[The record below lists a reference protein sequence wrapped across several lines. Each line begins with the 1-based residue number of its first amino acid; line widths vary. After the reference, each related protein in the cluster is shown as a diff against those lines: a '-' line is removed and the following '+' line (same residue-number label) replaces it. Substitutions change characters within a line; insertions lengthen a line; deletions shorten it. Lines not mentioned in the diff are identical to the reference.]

1 MSDSPAPAAGA
12 AAGPAR
18 ASAELLP
25 SAVME
30 YLQQHGFDKALQ
42 ALQTELQQTGGEKEA
57 DGEAEPIANANLE
70 AVFRAPGAIPLETMV
85 KRNIPQ
91 ATTVSVSTMSDR
103 ITPEFIAQSK
113 YIIEKLQARLEEQ
126 ADAEE
131 GRASGMSQASFIDP
145 SDRVEGYKRYR
156 RWVSDGLD
164 MWKFELDNV
173 SFPLFAHTFLDLID
187 FGFTEAAQKF
197 YKDNCEHHRVSH
209 SSELSYL
216 AGINAPHQILLD
228 PYCQRLRSE
237 RYQLPMSRNSFALLV
252 QWLSGSGLDEE
263 WEAGLHSA
271 PGRAKEAVRAIVH
284 QRLDVKVDKISIASA
299 SGLLAGLLPPA
310 TTADEFNG
318 ATQLKLGQPAM
329 LDKLKEE
336 VIRVVREEDEAVN
349 GAPDTP
355 ADSTINGYA
364 NGTDA
369 NGDVEMA
376 DARSP
381 AKQVKLEPD
390 ADPDV
395 VAPDP
400 TETLPP
406 QATFYKVTDVKREVE
421 AVRDKRK
428 MIRLGASGEDS
439 TGTSTTLPSIVAF
452 TMFDGGE
459 NITSVEFSPDS
470 SLIAA
475 GSAESTVRL
484 WSSRGEKLKAK
495 SLDSYGSIIE
505 DEGMAMR
512 KLVGHSGP
520 VYSMSFDPI
529 SGSGGPP
536 HALLSSSQDGTVRL
550 WSMDTYSNL
559 AVYRG
564 HGREAVWDVE
574 WGPFGVYFASASR
587 DRTARLWSSDRL
599 TPLRMYT
606 GHLGDVNC
614 VKFHPNT
621 MYLATGSSDNSCR
634 LWDVQRGACLRLFLG
649 HTDAVTTLAIS
660 PDGKMMASSGLDCSI
675 YLWDLGSAR
684 PIKKM
689 SGHTGPVESLSFSA
703 ESSVLV
709 SGGLDCTVR
718 CWDVKSA
725 GGPRPRGYNDP
736 FQGSNGALP
745 MGPGELEWEGL
756 GQTADLLG
764 TYTTK
769 RTPVIKTH
777 YTPRNLCMVAGSFVP
792 PANKAA

>member
-1 MSDSPAPAAGA
+1 MVD
-12 AAGPAR
+12 
-18 ASAELLP
+18 L
-25 SAVME
+25 
-30 YLQQHGFDKALQ
+30 
-42 ALQTELQQTGGEKEA
+42 A
-57 DGEAEPIANANLE
+57 D
-70 AVFRAPGAIPLETMV
+70 
-85 KRNIPQ
+85 
-91 ATTVSVSTMSDR
+91 
-103 ITPEFIAQSK
+103 
-113 YIIEKLQARLEEQ
+113 EQ
-126 ADAEE
+126 
-131 GRASGMSQASFIDP
+131 
-145 SDRVEGYKRYR
+145 
-156 RWVSDGLD
+156 
-164 MWKFELDNV
+164 FELDNL

-187 FGFTEAAQKF
+187 FGFTDAAQQF
-197 YKDNCEHHRVSH
+197 YKENHEHHKVYH
-209 SSELSYL
+209 PSELSYL
-216 AGINAPHQILLD
+216 SAISAPHQILLD
-228 PYCQRLRSE
+228 PYAKRLRSE
-237 RYQLPMSRNSFALLV
+237 RYQVPMSRNSFALLV

-284 QRLDVKVDKISIASA
+284 SRLDVKGELGVIEPANVLVSDSAMPVDKITIASS
-299 SGLLAGLLPPA
+299 SGLLAALLPPA
-310 TTADEFNG
+310 TSPEQFNS

-336 VIRVVREEDEAVN
+336 VMRIVREEDEAVN

-355 ADSTINGYA
+355 ADSTA
-364 NGTDA
+364 NGHVNGTGVDA
-369 NGDVEMA
+369 NGDIEMG
-376 DARSP
+376 DASRQREDASP
-381 AKQVKLEPD
+381 TKKPIKLEPEENKD
-390 ADPDV
+390 TDLI
-395 VAPDP
+395 APDP
-400 TETLPP
+400 SETLPP
-406 QATFYKVTDVKREVE
+406 QPTFYKVTDVKREVE

-428 MIRLGASGEDS
+428 MIRLGPTPEEAEGS
-439 TGTSTTLPSIVAF
+439 TTTLPSIVAF

-459 NITSVEFSPDS
+459 NVTSVEFSPDS

-484 WSSRGEKLKAK
+484 WSLKDEKLKAK
-495 SLDSYGSIIE
+495 SLGACSSLTKLTPDSTGQVVE

-520 VYSMSFDPI
+520 VYSLSFDPI

-559 AVYRG
+559 VVYRG
-564 HGREAVWDVE
+564 HGREPVWDVE

-606 GHLGDVNC
+606 GHLGDVNVSGPTPFLSIVQADTQC
-614 VKFHPNT
+614 IKFHPNT
-621 MYLATGSSDNSCR
+621 MYLASGSSDKSCR

-649 HTDAVTTLAIS
+649 HTDAVTCMAIS
-660 PDGKMMASSGLDCSI
+660 PDGRTLASSGLDCSI

-689 SGHTGPVESLSFSA
+689 TGHTAPVESLSFSA

-718 CWDVKSA
+718 CWDVKGA
-725 GGPRPRGYNDP
+725 GGPRPAGG
-736 FQGSNGALP
+736 FENGTAFGRAAANNSGVLP
-745 MGPGELEWEGL
+745 MGPGELSWDDMN
-756 GQTADLLG
+756 QTADLLS
-764 TYTTK
+764 TFSTK

>member
-1 MSDSPAPAAGA
+1 MSDSPPG
-12 AAGPAR
+12 AGPAR
-18 ASAELLP
+18 AGAELLP

-42 ALQTELQQTGGEKEA
+42 ALQTELQQAGGEKE
-57 DGEAEPIANANLE
+57 DGDAEGERDAPLE
-70 AVFRAPGAIPLETMV
+70 AVIRAPGAIPLETMV

-126 ADAEE
+126 ADVEE
-131 GRASGMSQASFIDP
+131 GRAPGLSQTSFIDP

-197 YKDNCEHHRVSH
+197 YQDNAEHHRVYH
-209 SSELSYL
+209 PSELSYL

-237 RYQLPMSRNSFALLV
+237 RYQVPMSRNSFALLV

-284 QRLDVKVDKISIASA
+284 QRLDVKVSDSGMPVDKISIASS

-310 TTADEFNG
+310 TSAEDFNG

-336 VIRVVREEDEAVN
+336 VLRVVREEDEAIN
-349 GAPDTP
+349 GAPDSP
-355 ADSTINGYA
+355 GASTVNGHV

-369 NGDVEMA
+369 NGDVMMG
-376 DARSP
+376 DASP
-381 AKQVKLEPD
+381 KKAVKLEPE

-395 VAPDP
+395 IAPDA

-406 QATFYKVTDVKREVE
+406 QPTFYKVTDVKREVE

-428 MIRLGASGEDS
+428 MIRLGPPGE
-439 TGTSTTLPSIVAF
+439 GTSASVATLPSIVAF

-459 NITSVEFSPDS
+459 NITSVQFSPDS

-484 WSSRGEKLKAK
+484 WSLRDEKLKAK
-495 SLDSYGSIIE
+495 SLDPLGNVVE

-520 VYSMSFDPI
+520 VYGLSFDPI
-529 SGSGGPP
+529 AGSGGPP

-559 AVYRG
+559 VVYRG
-564 HGREAVWDVE
+564 HGREPVWDVE
-574 WGPFGVYFASASR
+574 WGPFGVYFATGSR

-718 CWDVKSA
+718 VWDVKGA
-725 GGPRPRGYNDP
+725 GGPRPRGYDAP
-736 FQGSNGALP
+736 LSSGALP
-745 MGPGELEWEGL
+745 MGPSEWEGMS
-756 GQTADLLG
+756 QTADLLS
-764 TYTTK
+764 TFTTK

-792 PANKAA
+792 PAN